1 MSQKQENRSLNQ
13 VGDSIN
19 NIKMK
24 RRLLI
29 LMTGISLNLMAE
41 NDTIRYQIVK
51 DSPNN
56 VPKTTLKLSPLSM
69 NMSSFNLITVGY
81 EVGIKT
87 SLFKDKLSIGV
98 DYFSCLPNGIY
109 DNNYKGGLNDFNN
122 VVTTVDALSNV
133 KQTIKQS
140 LTPSSS
146 IDGHIGYT
154 LKDNTKPVQLNVAIN
169 SSYVSSNIIQTSYI
183 TPTANYRRILKLNV
197 GFKQYTSAVNIF
209 GGLNLN
215 DNQDNYIEAN
225 DGTKFYNNGLA
236 YSNVD
241 YTANGNTGYYSGS
254 GGFSSGWV
262 TQFKAQALF
271 LGISKTKIYN
281 YMIDTKY
288 GKRGREDSKTTYF
301 DVFYAPNMQVDPI
314 KYFAANINPISTNS
328 LGTIYGYQ
336 YIGTTEKT
344 FVIDGNKAKSLKY
357 TPFGFRLG
365 FEGHLLTPLKILKW
379 SESTTESNKIV
390 SIGYKWEFGY
400 LPGIKSKGLYTQFTL
415 FVPINF

>member
-1 MSQKQENRSLNQ
+1 
-13 VGDSIN
+13 
-19 NIKMK
+19 
-24 RRLLI
+24 
-29 LMTGISLNLMAE
+29 
-41 NDTIRYQIVK
+41 
-51 DSPNN
+51 
-56 VPKTTLKLSPLSM
+56 
-69 NMSSFNLITVGY
+69 MSSFNLITVGY
-81 EVGIKT
+81 EVGFKT

-98 DYFSCLPNGIY
+98 DYFSCYPKGIY
-109 DNNYKGGLNDFNN
+109 DNNYNGGVVSYNNFNAFSPN
-122 VVTTVDALSNV
+122 GSSD
-133 KQTIKQS
+133 KKIKQS

-146 IDGHIGYT
+146 IDARIGYT

-225 DGTKFYNNGLA
+225 DGTKFYNRGIA
-236 YSNVD
+236 YANVNYQPTSSYD
-241 YTANGNTGYYSGS
+241 DNYYYSGIN
-254 GGFSSGWV
+254 GMESGWV
-262 TQFKAQALF
+262 TQFKSQALF

-314 KYFAANINPISTNS
+314 KYFEVNPNPTPDPSTGKINSE
-328 LGTIYGYQ
+328 Y

-400 LPGIKSKGLYTQFTL
+400 LPSIKSKGLYTQFTL